1 MRHIQIVVIH
11 TLMGAALH
19 VNGLHLGS
27 SYIEFAS
34 KMRSIVSRKN
44 IATVAISTSLFAGMV
59 PLPLHLSNAFADE
72 TTSAVKSEVK
82 KGSITI
88 EGEAARIFRKAL
100 QCESD
105 GDLAEAQDFFQQVVE
120 VEPDYIYAWSNLGNV
135 LTSRGN
141 LNEALLCYKKAISLY
156 PPREALS
163 AIVLNKASIEM
174 AIGKTDEAIKDLDAA
189 ERLAGPQPSI
199 LTTKA
204 VALTNDGRW
213 ADASTI
219 FEKVISTADRNAL
232 PWWLRYS
239 MALLETNRGKYH
251 LRPKFDEFYSQ
262 ENFTP
267 LFCQSHSIES
277 FATSSCPFHALQKS
291 LISFGCVRAQH
302 STTYMTLRLRQF
314 F

>member
-1 MRHIQIVVIH
+1 MMGRLHISTLFFVVFVH
-11 TLMGAALH
+11 HANSL
-19 VNGLHLGS
+19 NLGS
-27 SYIEFAS
+27 CCNKFVINICGALKTKNFAA
-34 KMRSIVSRKN
+34 IAVS
-44 IATVAISTSLFAGMV
+44 TTLLTGMV
-59 PLPLHLSNAFADE
+59 PLPQQLSIVLADE
-72 TTSAVKSEVK
+72 TTQVKAAVK

-88 EGEAARIFRKAL
+88 DGEAARIFRKAL

-141 LNEALLCYKKAISLY
+141 LEQALLCYKKAISLY

-204 VALTNDGRW
+204 VALTNEGRW

-239 MALLETNRGKYH
+239 MALLETNRGEGRNDSIIYCDLPVFTDDISVSFILTLIDKERKQ
-251 LRPKFDEFYSQ
+251 LR
-262 ENFTP
+262 
-267 LFCQSHSIES
+267 
-277 FATSSCPFHALQKS
+277 
-291 LISFGCVRAQH
+291 
-302 STTYMTLRLRQF
+302 F
-314 F
+314 FKEH

>member
-11 TLMGAALH
+11 SLVVVALH
-19 VNGLHLGS
+19 VSGLNLKS
-27 SYIEFAS
+27 SYNDLAS
-34 KMRSIVSRKN
+34 KMRFIVSRRN
-44 IATVAISTSLFAGMV
+44 VAAVAVSSSLFTGMI
-59 PLPLHLSNAFADE
+59 PLPFHLSTAFADE
-72 TTSAVKSEVK
+72 TVTRVKSEVK

-239 MALLETNRGKYH
+239 MALLETNRGNYD
-251 LRPKFDEFYSQ
+251 LRPKWYRANSQANLISDSRLSHFILHLIAPPCQFYI
-262 ENFTP
+262 
-267 LFCQSHSIES
+267 LQS
-277 FATSSCPFHALQKS
+277 S
-291 LISFGCVRAQH
+291 LI
-302 STTYMTLRLRQF
+302 
-314 F
+314 

>member
-1 MRHIQIVVIH
+1 MRRIQVVVIH
-11 TLMGAALH
+11 TLMVVALH
-19 VNGLHLGS
+19 VSGLNLGS
-27 SYIEFAS
+27 SYNEFTS
-34 KMRSIVSRKN
+34 KMRVILSRKS
-44 IATVAISTSLFAGMV
+44 IAAAAVSTSLFTGIV
-59 PLPLHLSNAFADE
+59 PLPLHLSNAFAAE
-72 TTSAVKSEVK
+72 TVTEVKSEVK

-88 EGEAARIFRKAL
+88 DGEAARIFRKAL

-239 MALLETNRGKYH
+239 MALLETNRGNY
-251 LRPKFDEFYSQ
+251 DSE
-262 ENFTP
+262 ENLP
-267 LFCQSHSIES
+267 LFFSVTGYDACFYIAPSI
-277 FATSSCPFHALQKS
+277 FQYFKIIDLFCLLHTRPG
-291 LISFGCVRAQH
+291 I
-302 STTYMTLRLRQF
+302 
-314 F
+314 

>member
-1 MRHIQIVVIH
+1 MGRLQISALFFVFFVYHVNCLNLGSDCNKFVTNAFGAAREKKLSTIVV
-11 TLMGAALH
+11 
-19 VNGLHLGS
+19 
-27 SYIEFAS
+27 
-34 KMRSIVSRKN
+34 
-44 IATVAISTSLFAGMV
+44 STILLTGMV
-59 PLPLHLSNAFADE
+59 PLPQQLSIVSAAE
-72 TTSAVKSEVK
+72 TTTPVKAPIK

-88 EGEAARIFRKAL
+88 DGEAARIFRKAL

-213 ADASTI
+213 SDASTI

-239 MALLETNRGKYH
+239 MALLETNRGG
-251 LRPKFDEFYSQ
+251 
-262 ENFTP
+262 
-267 LFCQSHSIES
+267 HSIVN
-277 FATSSCPFHALQKS
+277 TDLQLFQCYV
-291 LISFGCVRAQH
+291 LII
-302 STTYMTLRLRQF
+302 L
-314 F
+314 

>member
-1 MRHIQIVVIH
+1 MGLTLVFVVFAGIIG
-11 TLMGAALH
+11 LQ
-19 VNGLHLGS
+19 VNGLNTGSGSNEFLGGFRFGNIKKRIATIAVSTGILGS
-27 SYIEFAS
+27 VVPYPMQYS
-34 KMRSIVSRKN
+34 
-44 IATVAISTSLFAGMV
+44 VAY
-59 PLPLHLSNAFADE
+59 ADE
-72 TTSAVKSEVK
+72 TVKVAPEKK
-82 KGSITI
+82 KGLITI
-88 EGEAARIFRKAL
+88 DGEAARIFRKAL

-105 GDLAEAQDFFQQVVE
+105 GDLIEAQNFFQQVVE

-174 AIGKTDEAIKDLDAA
+174 AIGQTDAAIKDLDAA

-213 ADASTI
+213 SDASTI

-239 MALLETNRGKYH
+239 MALLETDRGI
-251 LRPKFDEFYSQ
+251 PFI
-262 ENFTP
+262 P
-267 LFCQSHSIES
+267 ISI
-277 FATSSCPFHALQKS
+277 PFLSPAL
-291 LISFGCVRAQH
+291 CVIQQH
-302 STTYMTLRLRQF
+302 SVHDSFHTEISITAFLPPYIRSSIFTMF
-314 F
+314 

>member
-1 MRHIQIVVIH
+1 MRHIQVVVLHTFIVVV
-11 TLMGAALH
+11 LH
-19 VNGLHLGS
+19 VSGLNLGS
-27 SYIEFAS
+27 SYNEFAS
-34 KMRSIVSRKN
+34 KLRLIASKKN
-44 IATVAISTSLFAGMV
+44 IAAVAVSTSLFTGMI
-59 PLPLHLSNAFADE
+59 PLPLQLSNAYADE
-72 TTSAVKSEVK
+72 TVTPAKSEVK

-88 EGEAARIFRKAL
+88 EGEAARIYRKAL

-120 VEPDYIYAWSNLGNV
+120 VEPDFIYAWSNLGNV

-213 ADASTI
+213 ADAATI

-239 MALLETNRGKYH
+239 MALLETNRGNYKLKH
-251 LRPKFDEFYSQ
+251 
-262 ENFTP
+262 T
-267 LFCQSHSIES
+267 
-277 FATSSCPFHALQKS
+277 
-291 LISFGCVRAQH
+291 
-302 STTYMTLRLRQF
+302 
-314 F
+314 

>member
-1 MRHIQIVVIH
+1 MMGHLHISTLFFVVFVYH
-11 TLMGAALH
+11 ANSL
-19 VNGLHLGS
+19 NLGS
-27 SYIEFAS
+27 CCNKFVINICGALKTKNFAA
-34 KMRSIVSRKN
+34 IAVS
-44 IATVAISTSLFAGMV
+44 TTLLTGMV
-59 PLPLHLSNAFADE
+59 PLPQQLSIVLADE
-72 TTSAVKSEVK
+72 TTQVKAAVK

-88 EGEAARIFRKAL
+88 DGEAARIFRKAL

-141 LNEALLCYKKAISLY
+141 LEQALLCYKKAISLY

-204 VALTNDGRW
+204 VALTNEGRW

-239 MALLETNRGKYH
+239 MALLETNRG
-251 LRPKFDEFYSQ
+251 E
-262 ENFTP
+262 E
-267 LFCQSHSIES
+267 
-277 FATSSCPFHALQKS
+277 
-291 LISFGCVRAQH
+291 
-302 STTYMTLRLRQF
+302 
-314 F
+314 